1 MDLDRTLVVS
11 AKGMA
16 AQSTR
21 LRVIA
26 ENLANS
32 NTTGSSPGADPYR
45 RKTVTFEN
53 VLDKSL
59 GTTAVSVRK
68 IAPDASAFPRKYD
81 PVNPAAD
88 TAGYIKTPNVSSFVE
103 IMDMKEAQRSYT
115 ANLNVM
121 ETTRGMMTRTID
133 LLR

>member
-1 MDLDRTLVVS
+1 MDFNSTMGLS

-26 ENLANS
+26 ENIANS
-32 NTTGSSPGADPYR
+32 ATTGSSPGADPYR
-45 RKTVTFEN
+45 RKTVLFAN
-53 VLDKSL
+53 ALDSL
-59 GTTAVSVRK
+59 LGGEAVKVK
-68 IAPDASAFPRKYD
+68 GVNPDTSAFPTRFD

-88 TAGYIKTPNVSSFVE
+88 ANGYVKTPNVNSFIE

-121 ETTRGMMTRTID
+121 ETTRGMMSRTVD